1 MLIEG
6 GKSRLPYPSSSSVAA
21 ADVVQ
26 RELPQGIMWNKS
38 TPGTGSILLSLAMGF
53 PLAPSC
59 KSTFSRYIQPSRT
72 CLDVAG
78 HPEHVGTSVL
88 APCVLAGRPRD
99 PDSRTAHPPCDPLK
113 IPKKGKDLPGE
124 KESEVWESTGAQ
136 FHGKRDLVPLLSGQL
151 VLYFRAQLRFIPHIG
166 KWTELISPC
175 RSCFPQFFTFV
186 RKALLTCRR
195 LQFLPPPVSVASQ
208 LIFCHTEQSQI
219 PFVSAGFPRTLTI
232 VSVFS
237 HLISLD

>member
-1 MLIEG
+1 M
-6 GKSRLPYPSSSSVAA
+6 V
-21 ADVVQ
+21 
-26 RELPQGIMWNKS
+26 
-38 TPGTGSILLSLAMGF
+38 
-53 PLAPSC
+53 
-59 KSTFSRYIQPSRT
+59 
-72 CLDVAG
+72 G

-88 APCVLAGRPRD
+88 APCVLAGCPKD
-99 PDSRTAHPPCDPLK
+99 PDSHTAHLPCESLK

-124 KESEVWESTGAQ
+124 KGSEVWESTGAQ
-136 FHGKRDLVPLLSGQL
+136 FHGKPDLVPLLSGQL

-195 LQFLPPPVSVASQ
+195 LQSLPPPVSVASQ